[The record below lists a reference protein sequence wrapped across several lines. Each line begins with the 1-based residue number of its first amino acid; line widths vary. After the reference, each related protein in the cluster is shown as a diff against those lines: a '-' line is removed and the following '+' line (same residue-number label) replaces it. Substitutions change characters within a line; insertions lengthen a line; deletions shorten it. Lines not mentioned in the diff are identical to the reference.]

1 MNSRRD
7 FFKKAS
13 AFASAL
19 ALPTIGTAKAKN
31 PIATLDFSTA
41 TTDDELFALVRKQL
55 LIPEG
60 RIYLNTASLGSCP
73 LSVLDAVNAA
83 TRQLEANP
91 VSENW
96 GALGVQ
102 MDNVRGK
109 IAGFINANRDE
120 ILLTRNATEGLGLIT
135 QSLNLQ
141 AGDEIL
147 TTTQEHSGAYVGMD
161 FVAKTKGV
169 IVKKVPL
176 PFLVTNKQD
185 VISSVL
191 NGITPKT
198 KMVVL
203 SHVNTITGLVMPFT
217 EIASQTKSK
226 GIILV
231 SDGAQALGMMRVDVA
246 ELGVDAYAA
255 CGHKWLLA
263 PKETGFVYIKSS
275 LQPKIH
281 GLFNFSGYGAYSE
294 SSGTRNVTTIIG
306 MGTAID
312 FQRQI
317 GIERIQKRCV
327 EIQNY
332 CLAGLKKLKGV
343 TIISPEREELSSG
356 IVSFTLE
363 KANNQEVNAKLK
375 AQDIIVKVLPGSNS
389 LRIACHIFISKS
401 EIDIFI
407 NALSR
412 CL

>member
-1 MNSRRD
+1 MNTRRD

-13 AFASAL
+13 AFAGVL
-19 ALPTIGTAKAKN
+19 ALPTLRTDKI
-31 PIATLDFSTA
+31 PSPFSA
-41 TTDDELFALVRKQL
+41 LKFSSSSTDDQVCASVRKQL

-73 LSVLDAVNAA
+73 LTVLDAVNAA

-96 GALGVQ
+96 GELGVR
-102 MDNVRGK
+102 MDNVRDK
-109 IAGFINANRDE
+109 IATFINASRDE
-120 ILLTRNATEGLGLIT
+120 ILLTRNATEGLGLII
-135 QSLNLQ
+135 QSLNLKS
-141 AGDEIL
+141 GDEIL

-169 IVKKVPL
+169 IIKKVTL
-176 PFLVTNKQD
+176 PMPSANKQD
-185 VISSVL
+185 VIRCVV
-191 NGITPKT
+191 NGITANT
-198 KMVVL
+198 KLIVL
-203 SHVNTITGLVMPFT
+203 SHVNTITGLVMPFE
-217 EIASQTKSK
+217 EIASITQPK

-246 ELGVDAYAA
+246 RMGVDAYAT
-255 CGHKWLLA
+255 CGHKWLLG
-263 PKETGFVYIKSS
+263 PKETGFVYIKTS
-275 LQPKIH
+275 LQPKIQ

-312 FQRQI
+312 FHQQI
-317 GIERIQKRCV
+317 GIDRIQKRCL
-327 EIQNY
+327 EMRNY
-332 CLAGLKKLKGV
+332 CLSELKKMRGI
-343 TIISPEREELSSG
+343 TIISPELEELSSG

-363 KANNQEVNAKLK
+363 KANNQEVYAKLK

-389 LRIACHIFISKS
+389 LRLACHIFVSKA

-407 NALSR
+407 NVLSK